1 MWVGVTLYLCFV
13 GSAGRI
19 LGEACRWMTRPC
31 CCSAGG
37 SFRWGWALRG
47 QYLCVSPRRARLVAP
62 TGHRVVRSRT
72 RTLVQVHAF
81 HCAYSHVHNLLT
93 LALLVASRAAAVLP
107 AGSPRMH
114 GPRSRQ
120 STHFPAA
127 IPVRAHRFAAGW
139 RLMGPRSLLRRCCR
153 ARGQVA
159 EERHSRRHCG
169 EDDFPRILIFLDFI
183 LALSPAIRPVA
194 SGWGTPAFRALD
206 AS

>member
-47 QYLCVSPRRARLVAP
+47 QYLCVSPRRARLLLRQDTALCDP
-62 TGHRVVRSRT
+62 E

-107 AGSPRMH
+107 AGSPRTH

-120 STHFPAA
+120 STRFPAA
-127 IPVRAHRFAAGW
+127 IPVRAHRLAAGW

-159 EERHSRRHCG
+159 EERHSRRHVG
-169 EDDFPRILIFLDFI
+169 RARFHRKMISTLILHKKMKFNSN
-183 LALSPAIRPVA
+183 LSY
-194 SGWGTPAFRALD
+194 
-206 AS
+206 